1 MPLAHLVELSGLATL
16 ILALVTLF
24 IGKGVRAG
32 VPWLKR
38 IALPDAVVG
47 GLLVALLILILHV
60 VSAVDLRFDKA
71 VRDLL
76 LLIFFATIGLVG
88 EARACWRRAGDPS

>member
-1 MPLAHLVELSGLATL
+1 MPLAHLVELSALATL

-60 VSAVDLRFDKA
+60 ALAVDLRFDKA

-76 LLIFFATIGLVG
+76 LLIFFATIGC
-88 EARACWRRAGDPS
+88 RRSCACWRRAGGPS